1 MPHLAG
7 LAFPSTVHPAPIRAL
22 TVPGSL
28 VATPARC
35 SLSSDV
41 VSEFLSKALLKYVY
55 DI

>member
-7 LAFPSTVHPAPIRAL
+7 LAFPSAGHPAPIRAL
-22 TVPGSL
+22 TIPGSL
-28 VATPARC
+28 AATPARC